1 MLSLMH
7 TKEFVG
13 KYASLKKVIKKRGS
27 LLIAYSGGVDS
38 ALLAAAAKEVLCG
51 RSHCVFLD
59 SPLVPRSAVQDAKRI
74 AHDLG
79 LSFEIIRQPALG
91 EAMLRNPADRCYHC
105 KKSDA
110 KILKKRAQEL
120 GLSCVADGVNLSDRN
135 EHRPGIIAST
145 GEGIVH
151 PFIEAGITKEDIRN
165 IARECGHDFWNKPS
179 AACLSSRIPYGEEIT
194 EEKLHTIEAAEEYL
208 HAQGFDQVRVRLH
221 RGTARIEVE
230 NRKIPELAVI
240 RAGIV
245 EEFKRMGIT
254 YVSLDLEGYRSGSMD
269 EVIPSGQSRI
279 KGTGFRADEW

>member
-1 MLSLMH
+1 MR

-13 KYASLKKVIKKRGS
+13 TYASLKKVIKKRGS

-38 ALLAAAAKEVLCG
+38 ALLAAVAKEVLGG
-51 RSHCVFLD
+51 RAHCVFLD
-59 SPLVPRSAVQDAKRI
+59 SPLVPLSAVQDAQRI

-91 EAMLRNPADRCYHC
+91 EVMRRNPPDRCYHC
-105 KKSDA
+105 KKRDA
-110 KILKKRAQEL
+110 QVLKKRAQEL
-120 GLSCVADGVNLSDRN
+120 GLSCVADGINLSDRS

-145 GEGIVH
+145 EEGIVH

-165 IARECGHDFWNKPS
+165 IARESGYDFWNKPS
-179 AACLSSRIPYGEEIT
+179 AACLSSRIPYGEAIT
-194 EEKLHTIEAAEEYL
+194 EENLRMVEAAEDYL

-254 YVSLDLEGYRSGSMD
+254 YISLDLEGYRSGSMD
-269 EVIPSGQSRI
+269 EGIPSG
-279 KGTGFRADEW
+279 

>member
-7 TKEFVG
+7 TEEFVG
-13 KYASLKKVIKKRGS
+13 KHASLKKVIEKRGS
-27 LLIAYSGGVDS
+27 LLIAYSSGVDS
-38 ALLAAAAKEVLCG
+38 ALLAAVAKEVLG
-51 RSHCVFLD
+51 RGAHCVFLD
-59 SPLVPRSAVQDAKRI
+59 SPLVPRSAVQDAQRI
-74 AHDLG
+74 AHNLG

-91 EAMLRNPADRCYHC
+91 EEMRRNPPDRCYHC

-110 KILKKRAQEL
+110 QVLKKRAQEL
-120 GLSCVADGVNLSDRN
+120 GLSCVADGINLSDRN

-145 GEGIVH
+145 EEGIVH

-165 IARECGHDFWNKPS
+165 IARECGYDFWNKPS

-194 EEKLHTIEAAEEYL
+194 EEKLRMIEAAEDYL
-208 HAQGFDQVRVRLH
+208 HTQGFDQVRVRLH
-221 RGTARIEVE
+221 RDTARIEVE

-254 YVSLDLEGYRSGSMD
+254 YISLDLEGYRSGSMD
-269 EVIPSGQSRI
+269 EGIPSG
-279 KGTGFRADEW
+279 